1 MDFIADMHT
10 HTLAS
15 THAYSTIT
23 ENAAA
28 AAEKGLKYLGMTDHC
43 VQMTDSPH
51 EWHFNNLRTIPRFLS
66 GVRIIRGVEAD
77 IVGYGGETDL
87 TDGIRASVEWVN
99 VSIHY
104 GLLMPAAADKHT
116 ESYIAAARDPK
127 TCVLSHTDSHD
138 FPYDYDAVTCVCRD
152 NNVLIELNASRL
164 ADPRSVKRLKEN
176 ILPAC
181 KKNECAII
189 VNSDAHFWSRIA
201 SFDAAEELL
210 GETDFPPELVVN
222 ADLERFENFLR
233 SKNISVISR
242 EK

>member
-1 MDFIADMHT
+1 MNFIADMHT

-28 AAEKGLKYLGMTDHC
+28 AAQKGLKYLGMTDHC
-43 VQMTDSPH
+43 IKMTDAPH
-51 EWHFNNLRTIPRFLS
+51 SWHFQNLRTIPHFLS
-66 GVRIIRGVEAD
+66 GVRIIKGVEAD
-77 IVGYGGETDL
+77 LIGYNGELDL
-87 TDGIRASVEWVN
+87 TDDIRNSVEWVN
-99 VSIHY
+99 VSIHW
-104 GLLMPAAADKHT
+104 GLLMPSSEDEHT
-116 ESYIAAARDPK
+116 KTYIAAARDPK

-138 FPYDYDAVTCVCRD
+138 FPYDYDAVTCECRD

-181 KKNECAII
+181 IKNGCPII

-201 SFDAAEELL
+201 AFDAAKQLIKDISFPEELI
-210 GETDFPPELVVN
+210 VN
-222 ADLERFENFLR
+222 ADLERFEAFLR
-233 SKNISVISR
+233 LKNISVLTE